1 MHSPVILSIDIGI
14 HNLGYAIYDKNT
26 KSEQKK
32 EPLIFGLYDLDDNIE
47 KKDKKNNIV
56 ITRTKYINK
65 FVKKIFKNH
74 QVNTVIIERQVNT
87 NTRAMELM
95 YLLTATIYNYC
106 EDIIIFDPKL
116 KFTKTG
122 LIYNTKNKAHK
133 KLSIKVIREYITNN
147 YPSLLDS
154 FENYDKKDDISDAV
168 FMLLIYRFENDK
180 NKLSILRNYGED

>member
-1 MHSPVILSIDIGI
+1 MQNDVILSIDIGI

-26 KSEQKK
+26 INEHKTES
-32 EPLIFGLYDLDDNIE
+32 LLFDLYDLDENIE

-56 ITRTKYINK
+56 LTRAKYINK
-65 FVKKIFKNH
+65 FIKDIFNEYNIN
-74 QVNTVIIERQVNT
+74 VVIIERQVNT

-106 EDIIIFDPKL
+106 SNIIIFDPKL

-133 KLSIKVIREYITNN
+133 KLSIKVIETYLINN
-147 YPSLLDS
+147 YPSLLQR
-154 FENYDKKDDISDAV
+154 FQQYDKKDDISDAV
-168 FMLLIYRFENDK
+168 FMLLIYRFENNK
-180 NKLSILRNYGED
+180 NKLSILRSYGEL